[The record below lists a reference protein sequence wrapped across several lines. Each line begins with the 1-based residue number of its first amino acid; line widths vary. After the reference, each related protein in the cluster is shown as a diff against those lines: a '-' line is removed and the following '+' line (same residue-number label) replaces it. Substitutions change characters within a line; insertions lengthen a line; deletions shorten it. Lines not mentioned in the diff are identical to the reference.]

1 MNLRTLLLVLF
12 CLLFSV
18 QVAFSEATYF
28 VTDKQLSELTKQIN
42 SLTSS
47 NESMKSL
54 LALQTKEY
62 ETLEQQYLDKYLA
75 IKKQQT
81 NYQNL
86 LDRYESRNSIYKYS
100 IGVAF
105 VVGLVL
111 GFVIA
116 K

>member
-1 MNLRTLLLVLF
+1 MNLRTLLVTLFGLLF
-12 CLLFSV
+12 CV
-18 QVAFSEATYF
+18 QFAFSEVTYF

-75 IKKQQT
+75 IKKQQM
-81 NYQNL
+81 NYQEL
-86 LDRYESRNSIYKYS
+86 LSRSKNKESLYKYG
-100 IGVAF
+100 IGIAF
-105 VVGLVL
+105 GLGLIL